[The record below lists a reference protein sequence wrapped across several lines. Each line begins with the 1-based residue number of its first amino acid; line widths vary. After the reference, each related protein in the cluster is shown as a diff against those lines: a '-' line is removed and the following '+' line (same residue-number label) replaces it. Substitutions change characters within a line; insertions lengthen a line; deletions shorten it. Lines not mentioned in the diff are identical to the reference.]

1 MASTLLPELVEEI
14 LLRVPPDEPAHLIRA
29 ALVCKP
35 WCHILSDRRFLRRY
49 RSFHRSPPL
58 LGYIHNLYYPLRKG
72 QQSSRFVPTTIPS
85 PVSTPAIGC
94 RWWAFDCRHGRV
106 LVKVFG
112 DDPCRLVVWNPITG
126 EQHDVSEPPCSRST
140 TTTHAVLCA
149 MEGCDHLD
157 CHGGPF
163 LVVLVETSNGGEDPL
178 MVSVYLS
185 DTGVWSARTYNIDVD
200 FRFKYFDQ
208 PSVLAGDA
216 LYFTFGE
223 CWMSGILKY
232 DLCKYELSVIDMP
245 AGDED
250 FTAKSLIK
258 LEEGGIGLVSMLDN
272 CIYMWSRTDSIGG
285 WVEHRVMELDMLLH
299 KHDQS
304 YASSVIGIVE
314 GTNTI
319 FISTYAIFTLDL
331 KSRQAR
337 KVGENRDPYCPML
350 PYMSF
355 YTPKL
360 ASCLSLL

>member
-14 LLRVPPDEPAHLIRA
+14 LLRVPPDEPAHLVRA

-35 WCHILSDRRFLRRY
+35 WCHILSDRRY

-58 LGYIHNLYYPLRKG
+58 LDRLHPQPLLRLA
-72 QQSSRFVPTTIPS
+72 QR
-85 PVSTPAIGC
+85 PA
-94 RWWAFDCRHGRV
+94 
-106 LVKVFG
+106 VF
-112 DDPCRLVVWNPITG
+112 P
-126 EQHDVSEPPCSRST
+126 
-140 TTTHAVLCA
+140 
-149 MEGCDHLD
+149 GCDHLD

-178 MVSVYLS
+178 MVSVYSS

-232 DLCKYELSVIDMP
+232 DMCKYELSVIDMP

-285 WVEHRVMELDMLLH
+285 WVEHRFMELDMLLH

-337 KVGENRDPYCPML
+337 KVGENRDPIVPCYL
-350 PYMSF
+350 
-355 YTPKL
+355 T
-360 ASCLSLL
+360 